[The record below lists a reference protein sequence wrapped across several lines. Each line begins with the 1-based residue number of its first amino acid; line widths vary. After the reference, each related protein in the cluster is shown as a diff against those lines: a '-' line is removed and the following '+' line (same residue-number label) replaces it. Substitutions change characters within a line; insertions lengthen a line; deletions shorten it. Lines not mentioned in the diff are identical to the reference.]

1 MAVLAQNN
9 STMNK
14 ENKARLVAM
23 EREYL
28 QEKYPSVPDHALAM
42 SKWSDTSAN
51 GLTKCVTAWIQ
62 MSGFQAERINTMG
75 VYREAAKVKDVDG
88 ISRTVGKGKWTKS
101 TSTAGSADISATI
114 KGRSVKLEIKYGKDV
129 QSDAQK
135 RYQESIERAGGIYL
149 IVRNFDEFVT
159 WWDNFS

>member
-1 MAVLAQNN
+1 
-9 STMNK
+9 MNK
-14 ENKARLVAM
+14 TNKDRITAL
-23 EREYL
+23 ERAHL
-28 QEKYPSVPDHALAM
+28 KEKYPSVPDHALAM

-51 GLTKCVTAWIQ
+51 GLTKCVTGWIQ
-62 MSGFQAERINTMG
+62 LNGYQAERINTMG
-75 VYREAAKVKDVDG
+75 VYREAAKVKDLDG

-114 KGRSVKLEIKYGKDV
+114 KGRSVKIEIKYGKDI

-135 RYQESIERAGGIYL
+135 KYQESIERAGGIYL

-159 WWDNFS
+159 WWENFT

>member
-1 MAVLAQNN
+1 MNRQ
-9 STMNK
+9 NK
-14 ENKARLVAM
+14 ERLTAL
-23 EREYL
+23 ERAHL
-28 QEKYPSVPDHALAM
+28 QERYPSVPDHALAM

-62 MSGFQAERINTMG
+62 LNGYQAERINTMG
-75 VYREAAKVKDVDG
+75 VYREAAKIKDLDG

-101 TSTAGSADISATI
+101 TSTAGSSDISATI
-114 KGRSVKLEIKYGKDV
+114 KGRSVKIEIKYGRDI

-149 IVRNFDEFVT
+149 IVTDFDIFVT
-159 WWDNFS
+159 WYDNFIQ

>member
-1 MAVLAQNN
+1 
-9 STMNK
+9 MNK
-14 ENKARLVAM
+14 ENKDRLTWLQKA
-23 EREYL
+23 YL
-28 QEKYPSVPDHALAM
+28 MEKYPSVPEHALAM
-42 SKWSDTSAN
+42 SKYSDTSAN

-62 MSGFQAERINTMG
+62 YQGFQAERINTMG

-114 KGRSVKLEIKYGKDV
+114 KGRSVKIEIKYGRDI

-135 RYQESIERAGGIYL
+135 KYQESIERAGGIYL

-159 WWDNFS
+159 WFDEFTK

>member
-1 MAVLAQNN
+1 
-9 STMNK
+9 MNK
-14 ENKARLVAM
+14 ENKVRLTAL
-23 EREYL
+23 ERAYL
-28 QEKYPSVPDHALAM
+28 QEKYPSVPEHALAM
-42 SKWSDTSAN
+42 SQWSDTSAN

-62 MSGFQAERINTMG
+62 MSGYQAERINTMG

-149 IVRNFDEFVT
+149 IVRNFDEFIT

>member
-1 MAVLAQNN
+1 MNRQ
-9 STMNK
+9 NK
-14 ENKARLVAM
+14 ERLTAL
-23 EREYL
+23 ERAHL
-28 QEKYPSVPDHALAM
+28 QERYPSVPDHALAM

-62 MSGFQAERINTMG
+62 LNGYQAERINTMG
-75 VYREAAKVKDVDG
+75 VYREAAKIKDLDG

-114 KGRSVKLEIKYGKDV
+114 KGRSVKIEIKYGRDV

-149 IVRNFDEFVT
+149 IVTNFDIFVT
-159 WWDNFS
+159 WYDAFIQ

>member
-1 MAVLAQNN
+1 
-9 STMNK
+9 MNK
-14 ENKARLVAM
+14 TNK
-23 EREYL
+23 ERITALERAHL
-28 QEKYPSVPDHALAM
+28 KEKYPSVPDHALAM

-51 GLTKCVTAWIQ
+51 GLTKCVTGWIQ
-62 MSGFQAERINTMG
+62 LNGYQAERINTMG

-114 KGRSVKLEIKYGKDV
+114 KGRSVKIEIKYGRDI

-149 IVRNFDEFVT
+149 IVTNFDIFVT
-159 WWDNFS
+159 WYDNFIQ